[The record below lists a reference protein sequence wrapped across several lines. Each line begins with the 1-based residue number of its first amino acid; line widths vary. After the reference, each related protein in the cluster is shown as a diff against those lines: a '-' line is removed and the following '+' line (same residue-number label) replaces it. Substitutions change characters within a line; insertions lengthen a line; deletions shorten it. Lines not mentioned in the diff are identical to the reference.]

1 MCANREFCGV
11 EILLIKGS
19 IYQRRASATMTKAFP
34 YLLILCKVHNFQKN
48 QNGQLLSLT
57 NQTKK
62 IFIWCGYFNTDD
74 DVVNNP
80 LDLLEKN
87 LKFLLHKNI
96 LTLSYVAIIPLIGL
110 GLGKC

>member
-1 MCANREFCGV
+1 VRESGILRCGNRSNQRFY
-11 EILLIKGS
+11 LS
-19 IYQRRASATMTKAFP
+19 IYQRRASAAMTKAFP
-34 YLLILCKVHNFQKN
+34 YLLCKVHNFHKN

-87 LKFLLHKNI
+87 VKFLLHKNI

>member
-11 EILLIKGS
+11 EIVLIKGS
-19 IYQRRASATMTKAFP
+19 IYQRRASAAMTKAFP
-34 YLLILCKVHNFQKN
+34 YLLCKVHNFHKN

-74 DVVNNP
+74 DVVKQPIRFARKKCKIFITQKHFNV
-80 LDLLEKN
+80 
-87 LKFLLHKNI
+87 I
-96 LTLSYVAIIPLIGL
+96 LRGDYSINWVGV
-110 GLGKC
+110 G